1 MCLSV
6 TRSITAT
13 PFHPSLPG
21 TRRLRTPVPKF
32 PLSLPKV
39 GEDFVERDF
48 NVPSSGE
55 GAAFSALPV
64 GSLPTSSFLNT
75 TNFSPVLALFDSEL

>member
-1 MCLSV
+1 MSQ
-6 TRSITAT
+6 RA
-13 PFHPSLPG
+13 SLPPLPLL
-21 TRRLRTPVPKF
+21 RPCCSRTPVPKF
-32 PLSLPKV
+32 PLSLPEV

-64 GSLPTSSFLNT
+64 GSLPTSSFLNRT
-75 TNFSPVLALFDSEL
+75 HFSPVLALFGSEL